1 MRFRN
6 LSAALAISLLPAVPA
21 AGQTSSAAADT
32 LRPGDAIRLEIWRE
46 PDLSGTFQID
56 ERGIVVL
63 PRLGPIEAS
72 ALPPIELEDRLIEE
86 YARFL
91 RNPSIRVVLLRR
103 VNISGAVQSPGLYP
117 VDPTMTIADAISAA
131 GGSIP
136 TGDPN
141 KVRLIRNGREIE
153 TNLRQATRIAET
165 QLRSGDQLYV
175 PERNWFSR
183 NAGIVSAVISASV
196 SLVIALMLR

>member
-6 LSAALAISLLPAVPA
+6 LSAALAISLLPALPA
-21 AGQTSSAAADT
+21 VGQTATSDADT

-46 PDLSGTFQID
+46 PDLSGTYQID
-56 ERGIVVL
+56 ERGVVVL
-63 PRLGPIEAS
+63 PRLGPIEVNAQS
-72 ALPPIELEDRLIEE
+72 PVALEDRLIEE
-86 YARFL
+86 YGRFL

-103 VNISGAVQSPGLYP
+103 VNILGAVQNPGLYP
-117 VDPTMTIADAISAA
+117 VDPTMTIADAIAAA

-141 KVRLIRNGREIE
+141 KIRLIRDGREIE
-153 TNLRQATRIAET
+153 TNLRQAMRIADT
-165 QLRSGDQLYV
+165 PLRSGDQLFV

-183 NAGIVSAVISASV
+183 NASIVSAVISASV
-196 SLVIALMLR
+196 SLVIALLLR

>member
-1 MRFRN
+1 MRIRN
-6 LSAALAISLLPAVPA
+6 LSAALAISLLPALPA
-21 AGQTSSAAADT
+21 AAQTASAAADT

-46 PDLSGTFQID
+46 PDLSGTFQLD
-56 ERGIVVL
+56 QRGVVVL
-63 PRLGPIEAS
+63 PRLGPIEAGS
-72 ALPPIELEDRLIEE
+72 QSPLDLENRLIEE

-131 GGSIP
+131 GGSTS

-141 KVRLIRNGREIE
+141 KVRLIRDGREIE
-153 TNLRQATRIAET
+153 TNLRQATRIGQT

-183 NAGIVSAVISASV
+183 NASIVSAVISASV
-196 SLVIALMLR
+196 SLVIALLLR